1 MDLRKTCKV
10 LKPFLPSTV
19 QDKFQETYSVMIDA
33 VNDMDVVRT
42 FVLFIII
49 IYEMILEFFIPQR
62 IQKVQFLSINCIVV
76 VLFGTNN
83 RWKYCYSVRTT
94 VQYGQ
99 LFSTVI

>member
-49 IYEMILEFFIPQR
+49 IDEMILIFFIPQR
-62 IQKVQFLSINCIVV
+62 IQKVKILSIHCIVV

-83 RWKYCYSVRTT
+83 RCKYCYSVRTA
-94 VQYGQ
+94 VLYGQ